1 MVSFIGYVNA
11 LVVENTLLQK
21 LPNAVFS
28 QRIILEENEKT
39 ISLIAAEGSDY
50 RKRREQDEQD
60 IKTLSEVLGV
70 LKKYAH

>member
-60 IKTLSEVLGV
+60 IKTLSEVLDV